1 MKYENAIQI
10 LELNDYY
17 NNNDIDIDIDIDI
30 IKKQYRS
37 LALLYHPDKNSD
49 KGSTKKFQEIKEA
62 YDYLISENIDL
73 SCDELSD
80 NEEDFS
86 DVFENL
92 NKNSYQYIL
101 YSFLKSIL
109 LKDKIII
116 DISSILQNISNTCE
130 DNAIDLIKKFDKPI
144 LIKIYGILKNYSNVL
159 HINHSFLTK
168 MKNVISEKYS
178 NDECIILNPTIEDLF
193 ENNLYRLKINEFLY
207 IIPLWHH
214 ELIYDNSGNEII
226 VKCCPILPENIE
238 IDKENNI
245 IFFKNIEIMEIW
257 EKEFISINI
266 GERIFV
272 INREQLLMKK
282 KQIVILYGIGISKIN
297 TNNIYDISNKSDII
311 IHLTLKI

>member
-10 LELNDYY
+10 LELNKCD
-17 NNNDIDIDIDIDI
+17 NDIDI

-73 SCDELSD
+73 SDNELSD
-80 NEEDFS
+80 NEEEFS
-86 DVFENL
+86 DIFENL

-109 LKDKIII
+109 LKDKIIF
-116 DISSILQNISNTCE
+116 DISAILQNISNTCE
-130 DNAIDLIKKFDKPI
+130 DNAIDLIKKIDKPI
-144 LIKIYGILKNYSNVL
+144 LMKIYGILKNYSIVL
-159 HINHSFLTK
+159 HINDSFLTK
-168 MKNVISEKYS
+168 MKNVILEKYS

-193 ENNLYRLKINEFLY
+193 ENNLYRLKINGFLY

-238 IDKENNI
+238 IDRENNI
-245 IFFKNIEIMEIW
+245 IIYENFNIENILNKEI
-257 EKEFISINI
+257 ISINI
-266 GERIFV
+266 RERIFV
-272 INREQLLMKK
+272 INREQLLLKK
-282 KQIVILYGIGISKIN
+282 EQIVILYGMGISKIN
-297 TNNIYDISNKSDII
+297 SNNIYDISNKSNII
-311 IHLTLKI
+311 VYLTINF